1 MNRTDSLKPGNKRKR
16 GNNVI
21 EFTLLVPWY
30 IFLFVGAFDYGFF
43 SYGLI
48 ATQNA
53 ARVAAMYCAGSASA
67 AADAATACGYA
78 LDQLRN
84 MPNVGAAL
92 STCAAAPL
100 TVSASL
106 ITGPDG
112 VAASAAS
119 VTVTYITP
127 QLIPIPGLFPGQLTI
142 VRNVQMKL
150 RS

>member
-1 MNRTDSLKPGNKRKR
+1 MKHTSGRR
-16 GNNVI
+16 GNNVL

-53 ARVAAMYCAGSASA
+53 ARVASLYCAGSSSA
-67 AADAATACGYA
+67 AVDSTTACGYA

-84 MPNVGAAL
+84 MPNIGSAL
-92 STCAAAPL
+92 STCATAPL
-100 TVSASL
+100 IVTSSL

-112 VAASAAS
+112 VAASDAS
-119 VTVTYITP
+119 VTVTYTTP

-142 VRNVQMKL
+142 TRTVQMKL